1 MFSFGEYQVK
11 KPLWLRRLIAS
22 WKAYRGSEYG
32 GLLTNWKQ
40 GEFEIIAEWKTDQGC
55 EEVWQL
61 VENLYESGRDEIYVA
76 LVKMGYNKGYFVIHG
91 DGFHMPIAFWDGYF
105 SFDDAYKLMKARCRV
120 IGTKMGYRNLEVDN
134 AQTEN

>member
-91 DGFHMPIAFWDGYF
+91 GGFHMPIAFWDGYF